1 MQFNWVNKKS
11 GKWFGLLAIGLICL
25 HYQLNIGQKH
35 QQVDTRTTTALFFS
49 IGFHKLCNDNIQFNQ
64 YHNKLQQKQQQ

>member
-1 MQFNWVNKKS
+1 MV
-11 GKWFGLLAIGLICL
+11 WFIGHWFDMLAL
-25 HYQLNIGQKH
+25 LNIGQKL
-35 QQVDTRTTTALFFS
+35 QQVDTRTTTAFFFS